1 MFNFNR
7 ALILAAVWIPL
18 ATTLAAAVVSGL
30 SAPDAVQVSW
40 PPLQA
45 VFTQSTPAVSRA
57 EYEIADKHWQGLRY
71 RPVVLSSSNRRE
83 PTEHSGVWYK
93 DREADDWSVGWDITL
108 EKLSTEHDARRK
120 LGFEATEIDACNVSG
135 DLLFNVIWTK
145 AKGAPATRLDVE
157 LSATDLMQKVS
168 ALATE
173 RFRPARLDVYTVD
186 GAVRYA
192 VLSVQDGAP
201 AQVEADLT
209 KLQLA
214 SMSARLLERG
224 YIASD
229 LSSYLEDDVVHHAG
243 VWVQDARVLDHEI
256 GVALSRS
263 EFESRGLYRRKDNY
277 ILADLD
283 SYDTAYGDQRF
294 SAIWHRIYPKDQL
307 FSNVSLNSNPD
318 ADELWAI
325 VNELRGSGTDG
336 KSASIGFRIEDLT
349 NGHYLA
355 FNPKEHFY
363 LASTRKVIL
372 ATTLIKTGVNLD
384 IRYELKAADYR
395 ATPDEPKPTDYQA
408 TPPRGLT
415 KDDFGK
421 TFSIRDFMRNMLGV
435 SDNTSADFLKRFIA
449 EIAGEGAPE
458 ALLWDV
464 VGVTDFS
471 EFTTAAEFDKRI
483 MERQDPAI
491 REVPNHT
498 FEAWRR
504 ENDRSFATE
513 SDHAAFDRAGRRT
526 PRSAYDAYYSEL
538 ANSMSPDAYSA
549 FYRRLAAGDILSAEE
564 RGVLLANMGQNE
576 GYGPGRGEWYDD
588 FRSKGG
594 SKAFNKSKTGIAW
607 NYAGEPGDTTNVV
620 PQYSFCIFTKNWEG
634 GMDGDTAERGMI
646 DILRASLKILR
657 EHRNAEGSD
666 NNTRL
671 TPAANAGIGGTIRN
685 ATAPSPTRPTS
696 WTIGAGTMRSRE
708 DSLPNGSGRTHRTN
722 TLPASMVAHIVSTR
736 SANHRSERNRQIV
749 KIPNSNQTVSQ
760 FVPFNDII

>member
-1 MFNFNR
+1 MRKFLKGIFVTV
-7 ALILAAVWIPL
+7 LILATMP
-18 ATTLAAAVVSGL
+18 AAAVVSGL
-30 SAPDAVQVSW
+30 SAPDADQVSW

-45 VFTQSTPAVSRA
+45 VFTQSAAAVSRA
-57 EYEIADKHWQGLRY
+57 EYEVADKHWQGLRY
-71 RPVVLSSSNRRE
+71 RPVVLSSSNKHE
-83 PTEHSGVWYK
+83 PMEYSGVWYK
-93 DREADDWSVGWDITL
+93 DREADDWKVGWDIPLETL
-108 EKLSTEHDARRK
+108 SSEHDARRK
-120 LGFEATEIDACNVSG
+120 LGFEAIEIDACHING

-145 AKGAPATRLDVE
+145 AKGAPATRIDVE
-157 LSATDLMQKVS
+157 LSAKDLMQKVS

-173 RFRPARLDVYTVD
+173 RFRPARLDAYTVD
-186 GAVRYA
+186 GMVRYA
-192 VLSVQDGAP
+192 VLSVQDGAQ
-201 AQVEADLT
+201 AQVEANLT
-209 KLQLA
+209 KRQLA

-256 GVALSRS
+256 GIDLSRS
-263 EFESRGLYRRKDNY
+263 EFESRGLFRRKDNY

-283 SYDTAYGDQRF
+283 SYDTAYGNQRF

-307 FSNVSLNSNPD
+307 FSNVSLNSNPVV
-318 ADELWAI
+318 DELWAI
-325 VNELRGSGTDG
+325 VNELRGNGKDG

-372 ATTLIKTGVNLD
+372 ATTLIKTGVDLD

-395 ATPDEPKPTDYQA
+395 ATPDEPKPTEYQA

-421 TFSIRDFMRNMLGV
+421 KFSIRDFMRNMLGV
-435 SDNTSADFLKRFIA
+435 SDNTSADLLKRLIA

-464 VGVTDFS
+464 VGATDFS

-513 SDHAAFDRAGRRT
+513 SDHTIFDRAGRRT
-526 PRSAYDAYYSEL
+526 PRSAYDAYYAEL

-549 FYRRLAAGDILSAEE
+549 FYRRLAAGDILSVEE

-607 NYAGEPGDTTNVV
+607 NYAGEPGDTTNVI

-634 GMDGDTAERGMI
+634 GMDGDTAEQGMI
-646 DILRASLKILR
+646 DILRTSLQILR
-657 EHRNAEGSD
+657 AHRNAKD
-666 NNTRL
+666 PNN
-671 TPAANAGIGGTIRN
+671 
-685 ATAPSPTRPTS
+685 
-696 WTIGAGTMRSRE
+696 
-708 DSLPNGSGRTHRTN
+708 NGR
-722 TLPASMVAHIVSTR
+722 
-736 SANHRSERNRQIV
+736 
-749 KIPNSNQTVSQ
+749 
-760 FVPFNDII
+760 

>member
-1 MFNFNR
+1 MRKFFKGTFVTV
-7 ALILAAVWIPL
+7 LILATMP
-18 ATTLAAAVVSGL
+18 AAAIVTGL

-40 PPLQA
+40 PPFQA
-45 VFTQSTPAVSRA
+45 VFTQSAAAVSRA
-57 EYEIADKHWQGLRY
+57 DYEIADKHWQGLHY
-71 RPVVLSSSNRRE
+71 RPVVLSSSNKRE
-83 PTEHSGVWYK
+83 PMEHSGIWYK
-93 DREADDWSVGWDITL
+93 DREADDWSVGWDIAL
-108 EKLSTEHDARRK
+108 ENLSTEHNARRG
-120 LGFEATEIDACNVSG
+120 LGFEAIEIDACHVNG

-157 LSATDLMQKVS
+157 LLAKDLMQKVS
-168 ALATE
+168 ALAKE
-173 RFRPARLDVYTVD
+173 GFRPARLDAYTTD
-186 GAVRYA
+186 GTVHFAM
-192 VLSVQDGAP
+192 LSVQDGAP
-201 AQVEADLT
+201 TQVEADLT
-209 KLQLA
+209 KRQLA
-214 SMSARLLERG
+214 SLSARLLERG

-229 LSSYLEDDVVHHAG
+229 LSSYLKDDVVRHAG

-256 GVALSRS
+256 GVDLSRS
-263 EFESRGLYRRKDNY
+263 EFESRGLYRRKDNF

-283 SYDTAYGDQRF
+283 SYDTSYGDQRF

-307 FSNVSLNSNPD
+307 FSNVSLDSNPD
-318 ADELWAI
+318 VDELWAI

-349 NGHYLA
+349 NGNYLA

-372 ATTLIKTGVNLD
+372 ATTLIKTGVDLD
-384 IRYELKAADYR
+384 IQYELEAADYR

-435 SDNTSADFLKRFIA
+435 SDNTSADFLKRLIA

-458 ALLWDV
+458 ALLWDA
-464 VGVTDFS
+464 VGATDFS

-526 PRSAYDAYYSEL
+526 PRSAYDAYYAEL

-607 NYAGEPGDTTNVV
+607 NYAGERGDTSNVI

-634 GMDGDTAERGMI
+634 GMNGDTAEQGMI
-646 DILRASLKILR
+646 DILRTSLRILR
-657 EHRNAEGSD
+657 AYRNTEGSGK
-666 NNTRL
+666 N
-671 TPAANAGIGGTIRN
+671 GT
-685 ATAPSPTRPTS
+685 
-696 WTIGAGTMRSRE
+696 
-708 DSLPNGSGRTHRTN
+708 
-722 TLPASMVAHIVSTR
+722 
-736 SANHRSERNRQIV
+736 
-749 KIPNSNQTVSQ
+749 
-760 FVPFNDII
+760 

>member
-1 MFNFNR
+1 MRKFFKGTFVTV
-7 ALILAAVWIPL
+7 LILATMP
-18 ATTLAAAVVSGL
+18 AAAIVTGL

-40 PPLQA
+40 PPFQA
-45 VFTQSTPAVSRA
+45 VFTQSAAAVSRA
-57 EYEIADKHWQGLRY
+57 DYEIADKHWQGLHY
-71 RPVVLSSSNRRE
+71 RPVVLSSSNKRE
-83 PTEHSGVWYK
+83 PMEHSGIWYK
-93 DREADDWSVGWDITL
+93 DREADDWSVGWDIAL
-108 EKLSTEHDARRK
+108 ENLSTEHNARRG
-120 LGFEATEIDACNVSG
+120 LGFEAIEIDACHISG
-135 DLLFNVIWTK
+135 DLIFNVIWMK
-145 AKGAPATRLDVE
+145 AKNAPATRLDVE
-157 LSATDLMQKVS
+157 LSTKDLMKKVS

-173 RFRPARLDVYTVD
+173 RFRPARLDVYTID
-186 GAVRYA
+186 GAVHFA
-192 VLSVQDGAP
+192 LLSVQDGAP
-201 AQVEADLT
+201 SQVEADLT
-209 KLQLA
+209 KRQLA
-214 SMSARLLERG
+214 SLSARLLERG

-229 LSSYLEDDVVHHAG
+229 LSSYLEDGVVHHAG
-243 VWVQDARVLDHEI
+243 VWVQDARVLDQEI
-256 GVALSRS
+256 SVDLSRS

-307 FSNVSLNSNPD
+307 FSNVNLKSNPD

-372 ATTLIKTGVNLD
+372 ATTLIKTGVDLD
-384 IRYELKAADYR
+384 IRYELEAADYR

-435 SDNTSADFLKRFIA
+435 SDNTSADFLKRFIT

-464 VGVTDFS
+464 VGVSDFS

-513 SDHAAFDRAGRRT
+513 SDHAIFDQAGRRT
-526 PRSAYDAYYSEL
+526 PRSAYDAYYAEL

-549 FYRRLAAGDILSAEE
+549 FYRRLAAGDILSAEK

-576 GYGPGRGEWYDD
+576 GYGPGCGEWYDD

-607 NYAGEPGDTTNVV
+607 NYAGKPGDTTNVI

-634 GMDGDTAERGMI
+634 GMDGNTAEQSMI
-646 DILRASLKILR
+646 DVLRVSLQILRA
-657 EHRNAEGSD
+657 HRNTKGSE
-666 NNTRL
+666 NN
-671 TPAANAGIGGTIRN
+671 GT
-685 ATAPSPTRPTS
+685 
-696 WTIGAGTMRSRE
+696 
-708 DSLPNGSGRTHRTN
+708 
-722 TLPASMVAHIVSTR
+722 
-736 SANHRSERNRQIV
+736 
-749 KIPNSNQTVSQ
+749 
-760 FVPFNDII
+760 